1 VSNFDTPPHRLPEPP
16 PPGQRSGCATAFMIT
31 VGIILL
37 LPGILCAMLGGGG
50 QNNPITGLVMLIAL
64 GGVALIVWAFVRK

>member
-1 VSNFDTPPHRLPEPP
+1 
-16 PPGQRSGCATAFMIT
+16 MIT

-50 QNNPITGLVMLIAL
+50 QNNPIAGLAMLVAL